1 NLSPINVDTSTSNR
15 GALCAKVCPQGSV
28 RGDARKGV
36 PYRDIEEIL
45 TNTGQHTAQLGFP
58 CKILTCHSLARRLT

>member
-1 NLSPINVDTSTSNR
+1 EPSPINVDTSTSNR

-36 PYRDIEEIL
+36 PYRD
-45 TNTGQHTAQLGFP
+45 G
-58 CKILTCHSLARRLT
+58 ARRPPSIWPRGGHSGRSFFV